1 VLAHDFGSELVYED
15 TNVLSLPSLGPLH
28 QRSHVLSGG
37 MEFGR
42 YVRRYSPELSS
53 D

>member
-1 VLAHDFGSELVYED
+1 VLAHDFGSELVDKD
-15 TNVLSLPSLGPLH
+15 TDVLSLPSLGPLH

-42 YVRRYSPELSS
+42 YMRRYSPEPSS